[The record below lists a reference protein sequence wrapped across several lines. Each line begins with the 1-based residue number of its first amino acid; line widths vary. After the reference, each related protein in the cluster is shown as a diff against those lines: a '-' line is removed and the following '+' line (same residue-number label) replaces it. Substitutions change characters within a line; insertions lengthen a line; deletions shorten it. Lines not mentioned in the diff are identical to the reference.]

1 VVAIKTALGGF
12 DTHANQIQPHERLL
26 SFLAASLATLR
37 KNLIAADLWND
48 VVVMTYSEFGRRAK
62 QNASGGTD
70 HGTAAPLFV
79 MGGGVKGGLYGA
91 YPSLGDLQDGDL
103 RHTVDFRSV
112 FATAAEGCW
121 GLQRDFGLRQPHKLG
136 FIA

>member
-1 VVAIKTALGGF
+1 
-12 DTHANQIQPHERLL
+12 LL
-26 SFLAASLATLR
+26 SFLASSLATLR
-37 KNLIAADLWND
+37 NNLIAANLWDD

-70 HGTAAPLFV
+70 HGTAAPIFV

-103 RHTVDFRSV
+103 KHTVDFRSV
-112 FATAAEGCW
+112 FATAAQGCW
-121 GLQRDFGLRQPHKLG
+121 GVQRDFGLRQLHRLG
-136 FIA
+136 FLT